1 MNDIHI
7 IGIAGGSGSGKSR
20 LVKNILKEINDNSVQ
35 VIEIDSYYKNLAH
48 LSFEEREKNNF
59 DHPDSIDF
67 DLLYEDLSKLKN
79 NLTIH
84 SPVYDYKTH
93 TRNENETKKIE
104 NAKVII
110 MEGIFALHNQKI
122 RDLLS
127 IKIYVDTPSDIRL
140 LRRIKRDM
148 NDRGRTIEGIIEQ
161 YNKTVKPMF
170 TKYVKPSRDYADL
183 IVPFGG
189 KNKVSIDTIV
199 TNIKKTYI

>member
-48 LSFEEREKNNF
+48 LSFEDREKNNF

>member
-1 MNDIHI
+1 MNNVYL

-20 LVKNILKEINDNSVQ
+20 LVKNILNEINDNIVQ
-35 VIEIDSYYKNLAH
+35 AIEVDSYYKDLSH

-67 DLLYEDLSKLKN
+67 DLLYEDLCNLKN
-79 NLTIH
+79 KITIH
-84 SPVYDYKTH
+84 SPIYDYKTH
-93 TRNENETKKIE
+93 TRQKNETKTIKD
-104 NAKVII
+104 AKVII
-110 MEGIFALHNQKI
+110 IEGIFALYNEKI
-122 RDLLS
+122 RNLLS
-127 IKIYVDTPSDIRL
+127 MKIYVDTPSDVRL

-148 NDRGRTIEGIIEQ
+148 SKRARTIEGIIEQ

-170 TKYVKPSRDYADL
+170 TKFVKPTRDYAD
-183 IVPFGG
+183 IIIPFGG

>member
-1 MNDIHI
+1 M
-7 IGIAGGSGSGKSR
+7 K
-20 LVKNILKEINDNSVQ
+20 
-35 VIEIDSYYKNLAH
+35 
-48 LSFEEREKNNF
+48 REKNNF

-79 NLTIH
+79 KITIH
-84 SPVYDYKTH
+84 SPIYDYKTH

-127 IKIYVDTPSDIRL
+127 MKIYVDTPSDIRL

-161 YNKTVKPMF
+161 YNRTVKPMF
-170 TKYVKPSRDYADL
+170 TQICQTFKRLCRS
-183 IVPFGG
+183 
-189 KNKVSIDTIV
+189 NCTIWW
-199 TNIKKTYI
+199 KK

>member
-1 MNDIHI
+1 MNDVHI

-20 LVKNILKEINDNSVQ
+20 LVKNILKEVNDNSVQ

-67 DLLYEDLSKLKN
+67 DLLYQDLSKLKN
-79 NLTIH
+79 NLTIY

-104 NAKVII
+104 NAKVVI

>member
-20 LVKNILKEINDNSVQ
+20 LVKNILKEVNDNSVQ

-67 DLLYEDLSKLKN
+67 NLLYEDLSKLKN

>member
-1 MNDIHI
+1 MNDVHI

-20 LVKNILKEINDNSVQ
+20 LVKNILKEVNDNSVQ

-67 DLLYEDLSKLKN
+67 DLLYQDLSKLKN
-79 NLTIH
+79 NFTIH

>member
-48 LSFEEREKNNF
+48 LSFEDREKNNF

-93 TRNENETKKIE
+93 TRNENKTKKIE

-140 LRRIKRDM
+140 LRRIKRDVNKGLATLCIGGGM
-148 NDRGRTIEGIIEQ
+148 GIAMCVE
-161 YNKTVKPMF
+161 
-170 TKYVKPSRDYADL
+170 R
-183 IVPFGG
+183 
-189 KNKVSIDTIV
+189 
-199 TNIKKTYI
+199 

>member
-1 MNDIHI
+1 MNDVHI

-20 LVKNILKEINDNSVQ
+20 LVKNILKEVNDNSVQ

>member
-1 MNDIHI
+1 MNDVHI

-20 LVKNILKEINDNSVQ
+20 LVKNILKEVNDNSVQ

-48 LSFEEREKNNF
+48 LPFEEREKNNF

-67 DLLYEDLSKLKN
+67 DLLYEDLSKVKN

>member
-1 MNDIHI
+1 MNNVHL

-20 LVKNILKEINDNSVQ
+20 LVKNILNEINDNAVQ
-35 VIEIDSYYKNLAH
+35 AIEVDSYYKNLSH

-67 DLLYEDLSKLKN
+67 DLLYEDLCNLKN
-79 NLTIH
+79 KTTIH
-84 SPVYDYKTH
+84 SPIYDYKTH
-93 TRNENETKKIE
+93 TRKENETKKIKG
-104 NAKVII
+104 AKVIMI
-110 MEGIFALHNQKI
+110 EGIFALYNEKI

-127 IKIYVDTPSDIRL
+127 MKIYVDTPSDIRL
-140 LRRIKRDM
+140 LRRIKRDI
-148 NDRGRTIEGIIEQ
+148 NKRGRSIENIIEQ
-161 YNKTVKPMF
+161 YNNTVKPMF
-170 TKYVKPSRDYADL
+170 NKFVKPTRDFSDL

>member
-1 MNDIHI
+1 MNNIHI
-7 IGIAGGSGSGKSR
+7 IGIAGGSGSGKSK

-35 VIEIDSYYKNLAH
+35 TIEIDSYYKDLAH
-48 LSFEEREKNNF
+48 LTFEEREKNNF

-67 DLLYEDLSKLKN
+67 ELLYTDLYNIKKSII
-79 NLTIH
+79 TDTPI
-84 SPVYDYKTH
+84 YDYKTH
-93 TRNENETKKIE
+93 TRKKNETKKIE
-104 NAKVII
+104 NVKVII
-110 MEGIFALHNQKI
+110 IEGIFALYDKKI

-127 IKIYVDTPSDIRL
+127 MKIYVDTPSDVRL

-148 NDRGRTIEGIIEQ
+148 SKRARTIEGIIEQ

-170 TKYVKPSRDYADL
+170 TKFVKPTRDYADL
-183 IVPFGG
+183 IIPFGG

>member
-1 MNDIHI
+1 MNDVHI

-20 LVKNILKEINDNSVQ
+20 LVKNILKEVNDNSVQ

-110 MEGIFALHNQKI
+110 MEGIFALYKQEI

-161 YNKTVKPMF
+161 YKKTVKPMF
-170 TKYVKPSRDYADL
+170 TKYVKPSREYADL
-183 IVPFGG
+183 IVPFDG
-189 KNKVSIDTIV
+189 KNKVQV
-199 TNIKKTYI
+199 A

>member
-1 MNDIHI
+1 MNDVHI

-20 LVKNILKEINDNSVQ
+20 LVKNILKEVNDNSVQ

-110 MEGIFALHNQKI
+110 MEGIFALYKQKI

>member
-1 MNDIHI
+1 MNDVHI

-20 LVKNILKEINDNSVQ
+20 LVKNILKEVNDNSVQ

-67 DLLYEDLSKLKN
+67 DLLCQDLSKLKN
-79 NLTIH
+79 NLTIY

-104 NAKVII
+104 NAKVVI

>member
-1 MNDIHI
+1 MNNIHI
-7 IGIAGGSGSGKSR
+7 IGIAGGSGSGKSK

-35 VIEIDSYYKNLAH
+35 TIEIDSYYKDLAH
-48 LSFEEREKNNF
+48 LTFEEREKNNF

-67 DLLYEDLSKLKN
+67 ELLYTDLYNIKKSII
-79 NLTIH
+79 TDTPI
-84 SPVYDYKTH
+84 YDYKTH
-93 TRNENETKKIE
+93 TRKKNEIKKIE
-104 NAKVII
+104 NVKVII
-110 MEGIFALHNQKI
+110 IEGIFALYDKKI

-127 IKIYVDTPSDIRL
+127 MKIYVDTPSDVRL

-148 NDRGRTIEGIIEQ
+148 SKRARTIEGIIEQ

-170 TKYVKPSRDYADL
+170 TKFVKPTRDYADL
-183 IVPFGG
+183 IIPFGG

>member
-1 MNDIHI
+1 MNDVHI

-20 LVKNILKEINDNSVQ
+20 LVKNILKEVNDNSVQ

-67 DLLYEDLSKLKN
+67 DLLYQDLSKLKN
-79 NLTIH
+79 NLTIY

>member
-1 MNDIHI
+1 MNDVNI

-20 LVKNILKEINDNSVQ
+20 LVKNILKEIDDNSVQ

-67 DLLYEDLSKLKN
+67 DLLYRDLNDAKN
-79 NLTIH
+79 NLCINTPI
-84 SPVYDYKTH
+84 YDYKTH
-93 TRNENETKKIE
+93 TRKINETKKIE

-110 MEGIFALHNQKI
+110 IEGIFALHNQKI

-148 NDRGRTIEGIIEQ
+148 NDRGRTIEGIIKQ

-170 TKYVKPSRDYADL
+170 TKYVKPSRDHADL

>member
-1 MNDIHI
+1 MNNVHL

-20 LVKNILKEINDNSVQ
+20 LVKNILNEINDNAVQ
-35 VIEIDSYYKNLAH
+35 AIEVDSYYKNLSH

-67 DLLYEDLSKLKN
+67 DLLYEDLCNLKN
-79 NLTIH
+79 KITIH
-84 SPVYDYKTH
+84 SPIYDYKTH
-93 TRNENETKKIE
+93 TRKENETKTIKG
-104 NAKVII
+104 AKVII
-110 MEGIFALHNQKI
+110 IEGIFALYNEKI

-127 IKIYVDTPSDIRL
+127 MKIYVDTPSDIRL
-140 LRRIKRDM
+140 LRRIKRDI
-148 NDRGRTIEGIIEQ
+148 NKRGRSIENIIEQ
-161 YNKTVKPMF
+161 YNNTVKPMF
-170 TKYVKPSRDYADL
+170 NKFVKPTRDFSDL

>member
-1 MNDIHI
+1 
-7 IGIAGGSGSGKSR
+7 
-20 LVKNILKEINDNSVQ
+20 
-35 VIEIDSYYKNLAH
+35 
-48 LSFEEREKNNF
+48 
-59 DHPDSIDF
+59 
-67 DLLYEDLSKLKN
+67 
-79 NLTIH
+79 
-84 SPVYDYKTH
+84 
-93 TRNENETKKIE
+93 
-104 NAKVII
+104 
-110 MEGIFALHNQKI
+110 MEGIFALHKQKI

>member
-20 LVKNILKEINDNSVQ
+20 LVKNILKEVNDNSVQ

-79 NLTIH
+79 NLTIY

>member
-1 MNDIHI
+1 MNDVHI
-7 IGIAGGSGSGKSR
+7 IGIAGGSGSGKSK
-20 LVKNILKEINDNSVQ
+20 LVKNILKEVNDNSVQ

-48 LSFEEREKNNF
+48 LPFEEREKNNF

-79 NLTIH
+79 NLTIY

-104 NAKVII
+104 NAKVVI
-110 MEGIFALHNQKI
+110 MEGIFALHKQKI

-148 NDRGRTIEGIIEQ
+148 NHRGRTIEGIIEQ

>member
-1 MNDIHI
+1 MNDVHI
-7 IGIAGGSGSGKSR
+7 IGIAGGSGSGKSK
-20 LVKNILKEINDNSVQ
+20 LVKNILKEVNDNSVQ

-48 LSFEEREKNNF
+48 LPFEEREKNNF

-79 NLTIH
+79 NLTIY

-104 NAKVII
+104 NAKVVI
-110 MEGIFALHNQKI
+110 MEGIFALHKQKI

>member
-1 MNDIHI
+1 MNDVHI

-20 LVKNILKEINDNSVQ
+20 LVKNILKEVNDNSVQ

-67 DLLYEDLSKLKN
+67 DLLYQDLSKLKN
-79 NLTIH
+79 NLTIY

-104 NAKVII
+104 NAKVVI

-148 NDRGRTIEGIIEQ
+148 NDRGRTIEGIIKQ